1 MKKLLFLLLLVAT
14 LVACSDDPTPAKFK
28 VDPNAMILLR
38 GDMGG
43 AAKGFVTGLTPLE
56 VVENGVNVKYESHWA
71 GNMYYETI
79 QQISSTFADLQK
91 DYDIPAL
98 KLWGVCIITMDGEY
112 YKDFTY
118 ATNVY
123 ITDNNNDTIAQ
134 VPDEVIVNARAL
146 IEDAYNNGD
155 YKEVYRLFNEAFTFI
170 PFSK

>member
-1 MKKLLFLLLLVAT
+1 MCIVMLVWAALTACKKEEPEPFRL
-14 LVACSDDPTPAKFK
+14 
-28 VDPNAMILLR
+28 DPNAMILLR

-155 YKEVYRLFNEAFTFI
+155 YEEVYRLFNEAFTFI